1 VVYMADRLAIAMQKG
16 GVGKSTTTLN
26 LAGALADRGHKVLAV
41 DADPQGG
48 LTIKLG
54 FKEHYRDADRS
65 LFDVLSDQG
74 DMELEDLDKLVVP
87 HEEYDVVP
95 AQLRNF
101 NLEKALYTE
110 AGGHSSLKTALDR
123 MDHDYDYI
131 LIDSPPNL
139 GPLSDGALL
148 AARNVVFPS
157 HPNEIS
163 QNSIWLL
170 RQEIQTLEKK
180 FDIGISSI
188 GAVLNEVPPNESIS
202 NAMRNWFFEV
212 FGESNVFE
220 VADRAV
226 IEHAISYN
234 SSVFGYDPEDAG
246 YPWDT
251 DATQDMCDTYN
262 LLAQHVEDNL

>member
-1 VVYMADRLAIAMQKG
+1 MAKRLAIAMQKG
-16 GVGKSTTTLN
+16 GVGKSTTTVN
-26 LAGALADRGHKVLAV
+26 LAGALADRGHDVLAV

-48 LTIKLG
+48 MTVKLG
-54 FKEHYRDADRS
+54 FKDHYRESDRS
-65 LFDVLSDQG
+65 LYDVLSDQG
-74 DMELEDLDKLVVP
+74 DLELGDLGKLIKPHQEFDLVP
-87 HEEYDVVP
+87 S
-95 AQLRNF
+95 QLRNF

-110 AGGHSSLKTALDR
+110 AGGHMSLKTALDR
-123 MDHDYDYI
+123 MDADYDFV

-139 GPLSDGALL
+139 GPLSDGSLL

-180 FDIGISSI
+180 FGIDIASV
-188 GAVLNEVPPNESIS
+188 GAVLNEVPPQGTVS
-202 NAMRNWFFEV
+202 NKIREWFLDV
-212 FGESNVFE
+212 FGEENVFE

-226 IEHAISYN
+226 IEHAISYD
-234 SSVFGYDPEDAG
+234 SSVFGYDPDDAG

-262 LLAQHVEDNL
+262 LLAEHLEDNL